1 MSGTKTFP
9 GKLVSLEGGEGAGKS
24 TAMQFLADRIAAR
37 GVEMVR
43 VREPG
48 GTPAGEAIRAVLLDP
63 QFKGLDANAE
73 LLLMFAARAQLVSQV
88 IKPALERGAVVLADR
103 FTDASFAYQGGG
115 RGIDEAFIAEL
126 ERRVVGIKPDLSLL
140 LDVPVEAGLAR
151 VRGRGGEQDRIETE
165 ASSFFERVRG
175 AYRERAARE
184 PQRWRIIDAS
194 QTVEGV
200 QAQLGRALDG
210 FFGEANA

>member
-37 GVEMVR
+37 GVELVR